1 MPEAEWGFRR
11 MRIERGKPEGD
22 CGIGKEQ
29 AMIRFLKYM
38 KGYLR
43 VRVWGF
49 SPERFMNLCSN
60 KGILL
65 WDIVREGDVY
75 YMNITLK
82 GFWEI
87 RPIAKK
93 TGTRVAI
100 LERYGLPF
108 FLPRLLK
115 RKMFVLGL
123 VLAVVFWTVSSF
135 FIWDINLNG
144 NYQITD
150 DVFQDFLKGNQV
162 RIGMRRDDLDIQEL
176 EKQIRRQFPQI
187 TWASVRLDGTKL
199 LIDIKEND
207 APIATREHAV
217 DEKHSM
223 GGAQDATGTDLVA
236 EYNGRVVS
244 IIVRSGVP
252 KVAIGDTVEKG
263 TVMVEGKV
271 PVYNEDATVR
281 EYSYVDAD
289 ADIVLEHASEFTAS
303 LPFDHT
309 EKRYTGREKSSH
321 YIKLGDRSWALP
333 ENRPFLVYDS
343 VIKESRPLM
352 LERLSVPAFWG
363 TVTYREYQNVEYK
376 YTAEEAKVHLNQ
388 KLMDFLAELEEKG
401 VQIIEKD
408 VKIETGNDVW
418 VLKGQFLVQEPVG
431 ASVRT
436 ERIEVEK
443 TEKNE

>member
-150 DVFQDFLKGNQV
+150 DVLQDFLKENQV

-443 TEKNE
+443 TEENE

>member
-1 MPEAEWGFRR
+1 MGFRR

-93 TGTRVAI
+93 TGARVAI

-123 VLAVVFWTVSSF
+123 VLAVVFWTVSSL
-135 FIWDINLNG
+135 FIWDIKLNG

-150 DVFQDFLKGNQV
+150 DVFQDFLKENQV
-162 RIGMRRDDLDIQEL
+162 RIGMRRDELDIQEL

-187 TWASVRLDGTKL
+187 TWASARLDGTKL

-223 GGAQDATGTDLVA
+223 GGAQDAPGTDLVA

-333 ENRPFLVYDS
+333 KNRPFLVYDS

-376 YTAEEAKVHLNQ
+376 YTAEEAKDHLNQ

-408 VKIETGNDVW
+408 VKIETGNDAW

-443 TEKNE
+443 TEENE